1 MITLYS
7 SYVLVKDQHRNNETL
22 RPALEEIEKLFKEP
36 KTWRNA
42 NLIEQLLIPLL
53 CDHARENEITRRLLD
68 AKRYLRADRAQF
80 YIESF
85 STTEGSEGR
94 VALLSRLI
102 DDLQWCY
109 EVKRLQRYY
118 AALTRIRT
126 GFVYVLSF
134 FVFLCRF

>member
-85 STTEGSEGR
+85 FNDR
-94 VALLSRLI
+94 R
-102 DDLQWCY
+102 
-109 EVKRLQRYY
+109 
-118 AALTRIRT
+118 
-126 GFVYVLSF
+126 
-134 FVFLCRF
+134 